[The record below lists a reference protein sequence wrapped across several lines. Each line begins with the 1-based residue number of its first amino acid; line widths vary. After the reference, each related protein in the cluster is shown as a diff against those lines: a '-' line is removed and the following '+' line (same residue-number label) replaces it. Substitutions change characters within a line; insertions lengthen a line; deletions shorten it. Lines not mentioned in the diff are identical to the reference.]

1 MNFDTE
7 LRDIDLKKYTPVD
20 CSAFVLFPRGKIK
33 NLYFKSTNKIR
44 GSYFDSVLKEN
55 IYLSSNNLKKNAYLK
70 KVELDTNFLQLDKNF
85 FTTYFKKIEDNLFRF
100 NIFPKK
106 YQKDLTY
113 HCLTNKS
120 VKKAK
125 VIQLSQYY
133 YKNIQKLNKR

>member
-85 FTTYFKKIEDNLFRF
+85 FTTYFKKIEDNLASAF
-100 NIFPKK
+100 NTKVKLVQTKK
-106 YQKDLTY
+106 GSGSITFDYYSTEE
-113 HCLTNKS
+113 
-120 VKKAK
+120 
-125 VIQLSQYY
+125 LSGLLE
-133 YKNIQKLNKR
+133 KLNINVS